1 MKNVLLIRLGRF
13 GRHLAMQLSELGHQV
28 MAVDR
33 DEERINECMPFVTN
47 AQIGDSTR
55 MDFLRSLGV
64 GNYDVCYVTI
74 SGDFQN
80 SLETTSLLKELGAK
94 YAVSRT
100 ERDVQA
106 KFLLRN
112 GADAVTYPEK
122 QLAKWAAIRYTAN
135 HIFSYIELGEKHA
148 IIEIAVPGSWQG
160 HSISELD
167 IRRKYGVNIPGVK
180 RNDKTDVNI
189 SPETVLDS
197 SLTLLV
203 LGQPLPMCLALGAIA
218 AATAPEATLMV
229 VRQYKAN
236 GPVTRMLLPVVA
248 MDDALGLMLYAIM
261 MAIARTLDSG
271 AALSVMTLLV
281 KPLIEI
287 VGSLVMGVLIGTV
300 MVFCLRFFHSRGNK
314 LTMTILVVF
323 LAVGLSTMLDL
334 SSLLV
339 CMMIGATMINVSNDS
354 SALLEQCDRFT
365 PPLFLLFFVLSGAS
379 LDLSVLPTVGVVGIA
394 YVLSRAIGKSLGA
407 TIGAAIEKC
416 DKNIIRYLGMTLIPQ
431 AGVAIGMARMCLTDL
446 PAYGPTINAV
456 VLAGTLI
463 YELTG
468 PVITK
473 IALTKA
479 GEIKEGGAKPAAVTA
494 AK

>member
-1 MKNVLLIRLGRF
+1 MNILF
-13 GRHLAMQLSELGHQV
+13 ALAIA
-28 MAVDR
+28 MAVGMAMTR
-33 DEERINECMPFVTN
+33 LIKLIHLPNVTAYLIAGLLVGPYVLKVLTPEMN
-47 AQIGDSTR
+47 SKLSIISDVALGFIAYSIGSEFKLSYIKEIGAKPMVITA
-55 MDFLRSLGV
+55 FEGCV
-64 GNYDVCYVTI
+64 A
-74 SGDFQN
+74 
-80 SLETTSLLKELGAK
+80 SLL
-94 YAVSRT
+94 V
-100 ERDVQA
+100 
-106 KFLLRN
+106 F
-112 GADAVTYPEK
+112 
-122 QLAKWAAIRYTAN
+122 
-135 HIFSYIELGEKHA
+135 
-148 IIEIAVPGSWQG
+148 
-160 HSISELD
+160 
-167 IRRKYGVNIPGVK
+167 
-180 RNDKTDVNI
+180 
-189 SPETVLDS
+189 
-197 SLTLLV
+197 LTL
-203 LGQPLPMCLALGAIA
+203 LALGAIA
-218 AATAPEATLMV
+218 AATAPAATLMV

-287 VGSLVMGVLIGTV
+287 VGSLAMGVLIGTV

-314 LTMTILVVF
+314 LTMTILIVF

-339 CMMIGATMINVSNDS
+339 CMMVGATMINVSNDS
-354 SALLEQCDRFT
+354 PALLEQCDRFT

-446 PAYGPTINAV
+446 PAYGSTINAV

>member
-1 MKNVLLIRLGRF
+1 MRTLLSLSVAVLAGLLMTRVAKPLKLPSVTAYLVAGVLIGPYCLGLLGIEGLGFPTQEAVDSLSLISEVALGFIAFSIGSEFRV
-13 GRHLAMQLSELGHQV
+13 SELKHTGKQAFV
-28 MAVDR
+28 IGVLQALAATFLIDIALVA
-33 DEERINECMPFVTN
+33 IALVTN
-47 AQIGDSTR
+47 GKLTIAQ
-55 MDFLRSLGV
+55 
-64 GNYDVCYVTI
+64 
-74 SGDFQN
+74 
-80 SLETTSLLKELGAK
+80 
-94 YAVSRT
+94 
-100 ERDVQA
+100 
-106 KFLLRN
+106 
-112 GADAVTYPEK
+112 
-122 QLAKWAAIRYTAN
+122 AIT
-135 HIFSYIELGEKHA
+135 
-148 IIEIAVPGSWQG
+148 
-160 HSISELD
+160 
-167 IRRKYGVNIPGVK
+167 
-180 RNDKTDVNI
+180 
-189 SPETVLDS
+189 
-197 SLTLLV
+197 
-203 LGQPLPMCLALGAIA
+203 LGAIGT
-218 AATAPEATLMV
+218 ATAPAATLMV

-287 VGSLVMGVLIGTV
+287 VGSLAMGVLIGTV

-314 LTMTILVVF
+314 LTMTILIVF
-323 LAVGLSTMLDL
+323 LAAGLSTMLDL

-354 SALLEQCDRFT
+354 PALLEQCDRFT

>member
-1 MKNVLLIRLGRF
+1 MNILF
-13 GRHLAMQLSELGHQV
+13 ALAIA
-28 MAVDR
+28 MAVGMAMTR
-33 DEERINECMPFVTN
+33 LIKLIHLPNVTAYLIAGLLVGPYVLKVLTPEMN
-47 AQIGDSTR
+47 SKLSIISDVALGFIAYSIGSEFKLSYIKEIGAKPMVITA
-55 MDFLRSLGV
+55 FEGCV
-64 GNYDVCYVTI
+64 A
-74 SGDFQN
+74 
-80 SLETTSLLKELGAK
+80 SLL
-94 YAVSRT
+94 V
-100 ERDVQA
+100 
-106 KFLLRN
+106 F
-112 GADAVTYPEK
+112 
-122 QLAKWAAIRYTAN
+122 
-135 HIFSYIELGEKHA
+135 
-148 IIEIAVPGSWQG
+148 
-160 HSISELD
+160 
-167 IRRKYGVNIPGVK
+167 
-180 RNDKTDVNI
+180 
-189 SPETVLDS
+189 
-197 SLTLLV
+197 LTL
-203 LGQPLPMCLALGAIA
+203 LALGAIA
-218 AATAPEATLMV
+218 AATAPAATLMV

-287 VGSLVMGVLIGTV
+287 VGSLAMGVLIGTV

-314 LTMTILVVF
+314 LTMTILIVF
-323 LAVGLSTMLDL
+323 LAAGLSTMLDL

-354 SALLEQCDRFT
+354 PALLEQCDRFT